1 MVETVLG
8 MTDLQIKL
16 FTALGQIGVA
26 VAVGYVAY
34 RQWRTAQQQAS
45 TARKKLQLDL
55 FDRRLAVYEAVRS
68 VAYRS
73 ITSDWRA
80 NVELEMASHLAELR
94 WLFGETVRD
103 FVWNELYLPLV
114 DLSSAKA
121 TIAEPGRL
129 SEPEVR
135 KSHEAATVRQN
146 ELRKR
151 LGNSLKVL
159 DETMAGFLTLT
170 H

>member
-45 TARKKLQLDL
+45 TARNKLQLDL

-94 WLFGETVRD
+94 
-103 FVWNELYLPLV
+103 
-114 DLSSAKA
+114 
-121 TIAEPGRL
+121 
-129 SEPEVR
+129 
-135 KSHEAATVRQN
+135 
-146 ELRKR
+146 
-151 LGNSLKVL
+151 
-159 DETMAGFLTLT
+159 
-170 H
+170 